1 MNNLI
6 KRSFI
11 LNYSNNINPLLI
23 RSFTK
28 KNNVQRKFPTT
39 MLKLK
44 KKISLDLKQKEEEI
58 EKKIENLLIK
68 EEEIEIKKQEKKDNL
83 LLKKQ
88 QQQENKNNNNNN
100 NINNNNNNYNNILI
114 GFGKNNLRGDSFL
127 EKEKEISN
135 KQKEI
140 SDKQKE
146 KEKLEKRKENI
157 KLMKSE
163 YLEKI
168 KTDMEKRKRLN
179 LYNRLKSNQ
188 ENITKNRLLNKQK
201 SETLSMVGRNKSE
214 PFERSLENS
223 EEKVIKKFRDQK
235 DPLSFQ
241 DRIDLH
247 LHSFQIHLKNNLFKS
262 NYPMIYNNLNGLILS
277 ESNMELIEKSVEEEN
292 YYKII
297 EMARP
302 LYQNRHFKEGNLVYK
317 YTFQYMKRKSKLW
330 KFFQQLE
337 NKAFNRQIDP
347 LDFSEMIKVFLE
359 LDQINSAEMISS
371 NMQSFFQNFHPD
383 VFIHFFEYYN
393 RQPGATVSSV
403 TSEFL
408 TTFKT
413 NSYDEKEVKSFEFD
427 NIKKKR
433 ELFFKE
439 NEKDNEKE
447 TKNEK
452 NDDEEKNEKQLYGK
466 LAKDDQYKDAPI
478 RNIEMFKSILIHC
491 YKNGYVEFAENLEAF
506 MEEEGVL
513 LDLEMFNSK
522 LKLQAYQCRM
532 VDEIFL
538 NSGDFIIPPTLDST
552 TKTTGKT
559 KKNQKKLKTE
569 FMGNSQ
575 TFLAINYHQLIVKKD
590 IEDSFS
596 VLNRLKNQWSFK
608 LNTFILN
615 QLIFGLSRLNEIDK
629 AIKYYKMIPT
639 STNGIQSK
647 IMNQSVLLYTMAYF
661 NYPSS
666 ALISFIKDNNNII
679 GTGSGDGLFDKVTLD
694 LILYGYLLDNKFKQD
709 QHMKF
714 IKQQQNN
721 DNDNN
726 NNNIKINYTNMLDN
740 LLQVLNYLKSERL
753 ITKLDKDSI
762 DFIFSRLLLLKN
774 NYNIKPSPTEF
785 KLLKQ
790 LIK

>member
-39 MLKLK
+39 MFKLK

-68 EEEIEIKKQEKKDNL
+68 EEEIEIKKQEKNL

-88 QQQENKNNNNNN
+88 LQQENENNNNNNN
-100 NINNNNNNYNNILI
+100 NINNNNSYNNILI

-168 KTDMEKRKRLN
+168 KTDMENRKRLN

-188 ENITKNRLLNKQK
+188 ENINKNRLLNKQK
-201 SETLSMVGRNKSE
+201 SENLSMVGRNKYE
-214 PFERSLENS
+214 PFERSLENN
-223 EEKVIKKFRDQK
+223 EEKVIKKYRDQK

-262 NYPMIYNNLNGLILS
+262 NYPMIYNNLNGLVLS
-277 ESNMELIEKSVEEEN
+277 ELNMEIIEKSVEEED

-302 LYQNRHFKEGNLVYK
+302 LYQNHFKEGNLIYK

-337 NKAFNRQIDP
+337 NKAFNRQLDP

-393 RQPGATVSSV
+393 RQAGATVSSV

-408 TTFKT
+408 TTFKS
-413 NSYDEKEVKSFEFD
+413 NSYDEKEVKSYQFD

-433 ELFFKE
+433 ELFYKE
-439 NEKDNEKE
+439 NEKFNEKQ
-447 TKNEK
+447 TSNNEK
-452 NDDEEKNEKQLYGK
+452 DHHDDEEKNEKQLYGK
-466 LAKDDQYKDAPI
+466 LAKDDQFKDAPV

-491 YKNGYVEFAENLEAF
+491 YKNGYVEFAENLEAL
-506 MEEEGVL
+506 METEGVL

-522 LKLQAYQCRM
+522 LKLQAYQGRM

-538 NSGDFIIPPTLDST
+538 NSGDFIIPPTLDS
-552 TKTTGKT
+552 TGKT

-575 TFLAINYHQLIVKKD
+575 TFLAINYYQLIVKKD
-590 IEDSFS
+590 IDYSFS

-647 IMNQSVLLYTMAYF
+647 MMNQSVILYTMAYY

-679 GTGSGDGLFDKVTLD
+679 GTGTGDDLFDRVTLD

-714 IKQQQNN
+714 IQQKQQQNK
-721 DNDNN
+721 DNN
-726 NNNIKINYTNMLDN
+726 NNVKINYTNMLDN
-740 LLQVLNYLKSERL
+740 LLQVLNYLKDESL
-753 ITKLDKDSI
+753 ISKLDKDSI

-774 NYNIKPSPTEF
+774 NYNIKPSSTEF